1 MGWGRGW
8 DGSAADGAGPGSE
21 GLSGRRRDWLRA
33 AGRQPM
39 GTRRARGSPRRLR
52 PLSAVPGRA
61 AARCGARPGPVRF
74 RSVPFG
80 PSRLIP
86 ARFGSARFVSPR
98 LGPAAGSGNTRRGG
112 GGGGGR
118 GEHPR
123 RGAGPLRGVG
133 PGRAGSRGAAVPG
146 PERRGG
152 AGGGNGTAPRCHSA
166 GSAAPRGDNGDRAGK
181 PRVGTAVSGAA
192 NGPRGD
198 TEPPRAVTARCGVGR
213 PKPLRAVTAGGRS
226 CSVLPLPDRE
236 RPRCDTAG
244 TAH

>member
-1 MGWGRGW
+1 MGWGPGW

-112 GGGGGR
+112 GGGGGGGSILGGGR
-118 GEHPR
+118 GR
-123 RGAGPLRGVG
+123 SAGL
-133 PGRAGSRGAAVPG
+133 GRAGPG
-146 PERRGG
+146 HVVRRYRARSGGGGRGG
-152 AGGGNGTAPRCHSA
+152 G
-166 GSAAPRGDNGDRAGK
+166 
-181 PRVGTAVSGAA
+181 
-192 NGPRGD
+192 
-198 TEPPRAVTARCGVGR
+198 TEPPRGVTAPAVPRRAGITGTERGNPAWGR
-213 PKPLRAVTAGGRS
+213 R
-226 CSVLPLPDRE
+226 
-236 RPRCDTAG
+236 
-244 TAH
+244 

>member
-112 GGGGGR
+112 GGGGAGGASSAGGGAAPR
-118 GEHPR
+118 GW
-123 RGAGPLRGVG
+123 AG
-133 PGRAGSRGAAVPG
+133 PGRVTWCGGTGPGAA
-146 PERRGG
+146 GG
-152 AGGGNGTAPRCHSA
+152 GGGGNGTAPRCHSA

>member
-1 MGWGRGW
+1 MGWGPGW

-112 GGGGGR
+112 GGGGGGGSILGGGR
-118 GEHPR
+118 GR
-123 RGAGPLRGVG
+123 SAGL
-133 PGRAGSRGAAVPG
+133 GRAGPG
-146 PERRGG
+146 HVVRRYRARSGG
-152 AGGGNGTAPRCHSA
+152 GGRGGGNGTAPRCHSA